1 MSGKAKTNGSANSNR
16 PKRRKGDPKKL
27 EVIVGARSGRYID
40 KTPTRRNPA
49 KPKKT
54 ANDVML
60 DAWEYTY
67 KTRERRL
74 IKP

>member
-1 MSGKAKTNGSANSNR
+1 MTIKARTNGSGNSKK
-16 PKRRKGDPKKL
+16 PKRRRGDPTNL
-27 EVIVGARSGRYID
+27 EVTVGARSGRYID

-74 IKP
+74 TKP